1 MNRIAFLGLGRMGT
15 PMAQRLIDA
24 GHSLTVW
31 SRTRAHAEALVAR
44 GARVADSPADAV
56 HDAKIVVLMLAD
68 PRAVESVLGGA
79 HGVTTA
85 PLGDALVIDCSTVG
99 PGHARRFAE
108 LVRHAGGRFVD
119 APVLGSTPAATAGTL
134 TVLASGEGAAL
145 DAAEPIL
152 SRFGRVVRAGEVGQG
167 NALKLVMNLLVGGL
181 TEVLAEALV
190 LGERSGLSP
199 TLVRE
204 TIFASVLK
212 SPFLEYK
219 APQLFE
225 KRYAPLFGASLMLKD
240 MDLILAQARGVGA
253 SLPAAAVMRELY
265 GETVAESAAQG
276 EERDF
281 AAVIEAVR
289 ARGRR

>member
-1 MNRIAFLGLGRMGT
+1 MDRIAFLGLGRMGT
-15 PMAQRLIDA
+15 PMAQRLLDA
-24 GHSLTVW
+24 GHSLAVW

-44 GARVADSPADAV
+44 GARVADSPADAAR
-56 HDAKIVVLMLAD
+56 DAKMVVLMLAD
-68 PRAVESVLGGA
+68 PRAVESVLGGP
-79 HGVTTA
+79 HGVTSA

-108 LVRHAGGRFVD
+108 LVRHAGGRFID

-145 DAAEPIL
+145 DTAEPIL
-152 SRFGRVVRAGEVGQG
+152 ARFGRVVRAGEVGQG

-190 LGERSGLSP
+190 LGERSGLSA

>member
-1 MNRIAFLGLGRMGT
+1 MDRIAFLGLGRMGT
-15 PMAQRLIDA
+15 PMAQRLLDA
-24 GHSLTVW
+24 GYQLTVW
-31 SRTRAHAEALVAR
+31 NRTRSHAEALVPR
-44 GARVADSPADAV
+44 GARVAESPADAAR
-56 HDAKIVVLMLAD
+56 DAKTIVLMLAD
-68 PRAVESVLGGA
+68 PRAVESVLTGP
-79 HGVTTA
+79 HGVTSA
-85 PLGDALVIDCSTVG
+85 PLNDALVIDCSTVG

-108 LVRHAGGRFVD
+108 LVRHAGGRFTD
-119 APVLGSTPAATAGTL
+119 APVLGSTPAAAAGTL
-134 TVLASGEGAAL
+134 TVLASGDGAAL
-145 DAAEPIL
+145 DAADPIL
-152 SRFGRVVRAGEVGQG
+152 ARFGRVVRAGEVGQG
-167 NALKLVMNLLVGGL
+167 NALKLVMNLLVGGI

-190 LGERSGLSP
+190 LGERSGLSA

-204 TIFASVLK
+204 TIFGSVLK

-265 GETVAESAAQG
+265 AETVKESAE